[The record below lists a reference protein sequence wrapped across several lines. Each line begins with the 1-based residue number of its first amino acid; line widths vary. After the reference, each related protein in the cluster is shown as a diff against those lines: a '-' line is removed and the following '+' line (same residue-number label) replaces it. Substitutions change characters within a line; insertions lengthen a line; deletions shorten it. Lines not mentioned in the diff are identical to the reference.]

1 MKKVLAI
8 SLVLVSLLLLTS
20 AAMADRGDRVRNH
33 ECCPEE
39 EVCPPEE
46 EEVCPPIVIGFPEI
60 PCPEIEVELPE
71 APCIPEVMI
80 EEFPEICCPE
90 ITVEFPEI
98 CPPCPPAPAP
108 APCPEEEHC
117 CPRDHVDHHR

>member
-20 AAMADRGDRVRNH
+20 AAMADAGEMVKEH
-33 ECCPEE
+33 EHNGCCPEE
-39 EVCPPEE
+39 EVCPPE

-60 PCPEIEVELPE
+60 PCPEITVEIPE
-71 APCIPEVMI
+71 APCVPEVMI

-90 ITVEFPEI
+90 ITVEFPEV

-108 APCPEEEHC
+108 EEEEHC
-117 CPRDHVDHHR
+117 CPEHIDHHK